1 MIDRDPPRKRT
12 RRLEL
17 ILLLAG
23 TIGTGA
29 WLASDAIR
37 ILAMGWD
44 SWVLRRNS
52 GSEAVTSAR
61 SDQPPTLA
69 NNDLIGR
76 LAIPRL
82 RLVTTVREGTGHRT
96 LAIASG
102 HIRGTTLPGQNG
114 NVGVA
119 GHRDTFFRGL
129 AGVRVNDEI
138 EFETAV

>member
-23 TIGTGA
+23 VIGTGA
-29 WLASDAIR
+29 WLASEAIR
-37 ILAMGWD
+37 ILAVGWD
-44 SWVLRRNS
+44 SRAGERPS
-52 GSEAVTSAR
+52 IPEPTSPAR
-61 SDQPPTLA
+61 PAQPVNFTD
-69 NNDLIGR
+69 NELIGR

-82 RLVTTVREGTGHRT
+82 QLVTTVREGTGQST

-129 AGVRVNDEI
+129 ADVAPSMR
-138 EFETAV
+138 